1 MTLASSILVVD
12 DHPSIQITIGDAL
25 KEHGY
30 QVMAVSN
37 GAAALSACKTRHF
50 DLALIDLRMPGSM
63 DGISLL
69 KQLRQNYG
77 HMALIVLTGYATLD
91 SAITALREHASDF
104 LIKPASLDQVL
115 ASVERALSHTRAEN
129 QRHQIVSQLEQMLH
143 EYGRENGATPMPSL
157 LTNDPSLPRLRLD
170 SKKRVAYRNART
182 LELTPTEFDLL
193 EFLMQQRDRVV
204 TAHELVRAVHGYDL
218 IESEARPLIRVHI
231 QRLRKKIEDNP
242 DKPQYIQN
250 VRSKGYRFIGED

>member
-1 MTLASSILVVD
+1 MKPTSSILVVD

-30 QVMAVSN
+30 QVTAVSN
-37 GAAALSACKTRHF
+37 GAAALSTCKTHHF

-63 DGISLL
+63 DGLSLL
-69 KQLRQNYG
+69 KQLRQNYP

-91 SAITALREHASDF
+91 SAITALREHANDF
-104 LIKPASLDQVL
+104 LIKPASLEQVL
-115 ASVERALSHTRAEN
+115 TSVERALSHNRVEF
-129 QRHQIVSQLEQMLH
+129 QRQQIVTQLEQMLQ
-143 EYGRENGATPMPSL
+143 EYGRETGAMPMPP
-157 LTNDPSLPRLRLD
+157 LTSDEGKQPRLRLD
-170 SKKRVAYRNART
+170 PKKRLAYCNGRT

-193 EFLMQQRDRVV
+193 EYLMQHRDRVV
-204 TAHELVRAVHGYDL
+204 NAHELVRAVHGYDL
-218 IESEARPLIRVHI
+218 IETEARPLIRVHI

-242 DKPQYIQN
+242 DTPQYILN

>member
-1 MTLASSILVVD
+1 MTLAASILVVD

-30 QVMAVSN
+30 QVVAVSN
-37 GAAALSACKTRHF
+37 GAAALNACKSHHF

-63 DGISLL
+63 DGLSLL
-69 KQLRQNYG
+69 KQLRTSYA

-91 SAITALREHASDF
+91 SAITALREHAQDF

-115 ASVERALSHTRAEN
+115 SSVERALSRSRIEN
-129 QRHQIVSQLEQMLH
+129 QRQHIVTQLEQMLN
-143 EYGRENGATPMPSL
+143 EYGRETGSMPMPTLSA
-157 LTNDPSLPRLRLD
+157 DDSKLPRLRLD
-170 SKKRVAYRNART
+170 SKKRVAYRNSDV

-218 IESEARPLIRVHI
+218 VESEARPLIRVHI
-231 QRLRKKIEDNP
+231 QRLRKKIEDSP
-242 DKPQYIQN
+242 DQPQYILN
-250 VRSKGYRFIGED
+250 VRSKGYRFIGDD